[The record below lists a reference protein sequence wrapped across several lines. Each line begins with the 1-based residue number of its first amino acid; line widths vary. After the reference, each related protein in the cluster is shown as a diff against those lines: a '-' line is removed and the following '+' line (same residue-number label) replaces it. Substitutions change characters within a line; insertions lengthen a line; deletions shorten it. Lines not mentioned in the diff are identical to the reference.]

1 MNSLIIYTGEINVK
15 EGEIGITYSTRERL
29 EMLKKFW
36 V

>member
-1 MNSLIIYTGEINVK
+1 MNSLMICTGEINVK
-15 EGEIGITYSTRERL
+15 EGEIGIAYSTREGL